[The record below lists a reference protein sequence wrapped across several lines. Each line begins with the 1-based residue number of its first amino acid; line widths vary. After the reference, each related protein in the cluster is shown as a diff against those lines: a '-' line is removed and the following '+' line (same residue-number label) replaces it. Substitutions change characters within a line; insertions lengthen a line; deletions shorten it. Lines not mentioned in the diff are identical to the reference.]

1 MAWKA
6 NRKVDIGD
14 QKSNDKRS
22 NGRSD
27 PPEVSA
33 EVSGQLEGPSARASL
48 AALWLYT
55 LLRFAIFFGILGLLW
70 LIDVRGF
77 LGAVIALV
85 LSLPISFVLLAK
97 PRARLASNLEQRL
110 QSRRARE
117 SEFDARLVGDDTQD

>member
-6 NRKVDIGD
+6 NRKIDVGD
-14 QKSNDKRS
+14 PKNK
-22 NGRSD
+22 GRSD
-27 PPEVSA
+27 PTEASA
-33 EVSGQLEGPSARASL
+33 EAPEQLEGPSARASL

-55 LLRFAIFFGILGLLW
+55 LLRFAVFFGILGLLW

-110 QSRRARE
+110 QARRSRA
-117 SEFDARLVGDDTQD
+117 SEFDARLVGDDTQDKP